1 MQQYGQVA
9 HHIKRITVN
18 KINKD
23 GFLVQPPSSP
33 QENHTFE
40 LHTYIQ
46 DKAKSSLINYKQIK

>member
-46 DKAKSSLINYKQIK
+46 DKAKSSLINYK